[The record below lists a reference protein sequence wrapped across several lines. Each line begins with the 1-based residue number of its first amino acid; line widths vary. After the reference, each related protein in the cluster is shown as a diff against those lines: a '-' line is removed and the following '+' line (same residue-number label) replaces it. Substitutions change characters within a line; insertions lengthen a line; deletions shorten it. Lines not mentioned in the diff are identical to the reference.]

1 MKSRISALLLL
12 VVSCLTWLVLPA
24 AAGIVYDNGP
34 INGQTDAWTINYGFA
49 VADSFTISGGNTTLN
64 GLSIGAWLTPG
75 DTLQSVEVLITSQPL
90 GGTLY
95 FDGIVD
101 FTQSGC
107 YLNSYNYDVCTETGS
122 FNGPRLANGDYW
134 LGLQNAVDTDGDPV
148 YWDENSGVGCNSPGC
163 PSEGSS
169 GGFGTLPSESFTL
182 LGTTNG
188 SSTPEPS
195 TLALVASGAV
205 GLVSFVRRKLF

>member
-1 MKSRISALLLL
+1 MKFRISQLILLA
-12 VVSCLTWLVLPA
+12 SCLTCLALPA

-34 INGQTDAWTINYGFA
+34 INGQTDAWTINFGFA
-49 VADSFTISGGNTTLN
+49 VADSFTISGGNTTLT

-75 DTLQSVEVLITSQPL
+75 DTLESVEVLISSQPL
-90 GGTLY
+90 GGTVY
-95 FDGIVD
+95 FDGVVN

-107 YLNSYNYDVCTETGS
+107 FLNSYNYNVCTETGG

-134 LGLQNAVDTDGDPV
+134 VGLDNAVDTNGDPV
-148 YWDENSGVGCNSPGC
+148 YWDENSGIGCNSPGC

-169 GGFGTLPSESFTL
+169 GGIGTLPSEAFTL

-188 SSTPEPS
+188 GTTPEPG
-195 TLALVASGAV
+195 TLALFASGAV
-205 GLVSFVRRKLF
+205 ALVSFVRRKLL